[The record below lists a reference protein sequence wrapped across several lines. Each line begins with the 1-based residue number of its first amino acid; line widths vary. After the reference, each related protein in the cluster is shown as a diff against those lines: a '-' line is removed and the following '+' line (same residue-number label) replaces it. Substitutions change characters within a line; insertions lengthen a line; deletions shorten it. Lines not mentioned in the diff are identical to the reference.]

1 LWSKVG
7 YILFIGAKTLE
18 TIVCSDIDKYEIRQ
32 GRYYIMNE
40 SYKELLVKREK
51 GAKEKAA
58 RVLCIV
64 PTVLV
69 AMLALLLSGTS
80 FSLLFFIIA
89 VALGVLDY
97 FIYQWTDIEFEY
109 LYIDKEISIDKI
121 MAKTRRKKA
130 ATIDVNKVEIM
141 APVKSYQ
148 LDSYRRRECKVVD
161 LSAGKDLED
170 MKLYWIYYEGNQKYI
185 LNLTLDFAETVKK
198 IAPRKVFT
206 D

>member
-1 LWSKVG
+1 
-7 YILFIGAKTLE
+7 
-18 TIVCSDIDKYEIRQ
+18 
-32 GRYYIMNE
+32 
-40 SYKELLVKREK
+40 
-51 GAKEKAA
+51 
-58 RVLCIV
+58 
-64 PTVLV
+64 
-69 AMLALLLSGTS
+69 
-80 FSLLFFIIA
+80 
-89 VALGVLDY
+89 
-97 FIYQWTDIEFEY
+97 
-109 LYIDKEISIDKI
+109 